1 MNRRFRPMGVFL
13 LMLWLPPLV
22 LFGLRLAGCAA
33 LNADALQ
40 SSLHAPAQEAGYSA
54 TEAEGVSL

>member
-1 MNRRFRPMGVFL
+1 MGVFL

-22 LFGLRLAGCAA
+22 LFGLRLAGCAV